1 MLGFNLFLRRN
12 LRNLQMTFLV
22 YFYMKLQSKLVPLIL
37 VALLIS
43 FSPSCKRRSSLP
55 PSLEAIDQIDRR
67 SNLPLVA
74 PVSLDLAQIR
84 QRGYLV
90 VLAPYNSTTYFVYQG
105 EPAGYE
111 YELLG
116 AFAKDLGV
124 TLKMVVVTDPNSLFP
139 LLNSGEGD
147 IAAARLTPPV
157 GPTVALED
165 QSPVAFTRA
174 LYRTEPVLV
183 QQDQPPSAAGEGTQK
198 ALAPGP
204 ADPSAEVDIQARLV
218 TKPTQLA
225 GRTVS
230 LPEKSAYHETLI
242 ELSDEI
248 SGDIHVVEMGAKI
261 QDETLAQ
268 EVARGEVQFTVMP
281 KNLAELKEAEFKNL
295 KVRPILGQNRGVSW
309 ALRKNSLELMSAL
322 NQWIEEKKDGP
333 LFDGLYQK
341 YFIDRRRYLE
351 RVTSEYLTSTTGKL
365 SEYDPLIKQYA
376 ADLGWDWRLLA
387 SQAYQES
394 RFKPAAHSWAGAT
407 GLLQLMPATARQF
420 GVTNAL
426 DPSDNVQGAVKFLKW
441 LQTYWTSRVP
451 DDNERLKF
459 ILASYNAG
467 AGHVEDAQRLTE
479 KYGGNPRVWEDVSYW
494 LLQESTQ
501 QYSSDEVVKF
511 GFCRGLEPVNYV
523 TNILERFNH
532 YKQFVVT

>member
-1 MLGFNLFLRRN
+1 MKHQTRLRPLVLF
-12 LRNLQMTFLV
+12 
-22 YFYMKLQSKLVPLIL
+22 S
-37 VALLIS
+37 LLIS
-43 FSPSCKRRSSLP
+43 GSPSCKRKP
-55 PSLEAIDQIDRR
+55 PSLEAIDEIDRR
-67 SNLPLVA
+67 SNLPMVE
-74 PVSLDLAQIR
+74 PISRDLAEIR
-84 QRGYLV
+84 KSGSLT
-90 VLAPYNSTTYFVYQG
+90 VLAPYNSTTYFIYQG

-111 YELLG
+111 YELLR

-124 TLKMVVVTDPNSLFP
+124 ALKMVVVTDPKSLFP

-157 GPTVALED
+157 GPTVALEN

-183 QQDQPPSAAGEGTQK
+183 QQDKPPSAAGEGTQK

-204 ADPSAEVDIQARLV
+204 ADESPEVDIQARLI
-218 TKPTQLA
+218 TRPSQLA

-230 LPEKSAYHETLI
+230 LPEKSAYRRTLI

-248 SGDIHVVEMGAKI
+248 SGDIHVVEMGEKI

-268 EVARGEVQFTVMP
+268 KVARGEVQFTVMQ
-281 KNLAELKEAEFKNL
+281 KNLADLKEAEFKNL
-295 KVRPILGQNRGVSW
+295 KVRPVLGQTHGVSW
-309 ALRKNSLELMSAL
+309 ALRKNSPELMKEL
-322 NQWIEEKKDGP
+322 NQWIEEKKNGP
-333 LFDGLYQK
+333 LFDSFYKK

-376 ADLGWDWRLLA
+376 GELGWDWRLLA
-387 SQAYQES
+387 SQAFQES
-394 RFKPAAHSWAGAT
+394 RFHPAARSWAGAT

-420 GVTNAL
+420 GVHDAL
-426 DPSDNVQGAVKFLKW
+426 DPADNVQGAVKFLKW
-441 LQTYWTSRVP
+441 LQQYWARRVA
-451 DDNERLKF
+451 DENERLKF
-459 ILASYNAG
+459 ILASYNTG

-479 KYGGNPRVWEDVSYW
+479 KYGGNPQVWDDVAYW
-494 LLQESTQ
+494 LLQKSTQ
-501 QYSSDEVVKF
+501 QYSTDAVVKF

-523 TNILERFNH
+523 SNILERFNH